1 MMMNSK
7 RKSQKAFEA
16 FIKAIRR
23 SILAVSI
30 LGAAFNTL
38 VINAKMANEE
48 MMAFD
53 RAINEKRRKQKQR
66 LIKADFN

>member
-1 MMMNSK
+1 MNSK
-7 RKSQKAFEA
+7 IKSQKAFEA
-16 FIKAIRR
+16 IIRAIRK

-38 VINAKMANEE
+38 IINAKMANEE